1 MSKTYVTFEFVTAM
15 YSNNAEQTTEVE
27 FTVPKG
33 WACDELLKLATTPNL
48 NFTFTD
54 FKSFVENFGDLDEEI
69 CDRVLRDAV
78 TDGVI
83 THTNIE
89 LNSIDSTL
97 LGGR

>member
-1 MSKTYVTFEFVTAM
+1 MSNKNYVTFEFVTAM

-27 FTVPKG
+27 FTVPED
-33 WACDELLKLATTPNL
+33 WAHNYFEHSRDFLESK
-48 NFTFTD
+48 TF
-54 FKSFVENFGDLDEEI
+54 KEFVEGFNDLDEAT
-69 CDRVLRDAV
+69 CDRVLRDAA

-83 THTNIE
+83 FHTNIE

>member
-1 MSKTYVTFEFVTAM
+1 MSDKTYVTFEFVTAM

-27 FTVPKG
+27 FTVPET
-33 WACDELLKLATTPNL
+33 WARNEMLKLAADTQL
-48 NFTFTD
+48 ASDD
-54 FKSFVENFGDLDEEI
+54 FRTFVENFDDLEEAV
-69 CDRVLRDAV
+69 CDRVLRDAA

-83 THTNIE
+83 YHTNIE